1 MKFKKKKMQKM
12 SSGFVE
18 KKEEEEEN
26 KRNEEVSGWV
36 RGEGGNSKWR
46 GREIL
51 AQCYQEWSKLYVC
64 RRMMREAGF
73 MVGTRLPSI
82 TPES

>member
-1 MKFKKKKMQKM
+1 MQKKKKK

-18 KKEEEEEN
+18 KEKLEEEI
-26 KRNEEVSGWV
+26 KRNEEVVGWV
-36 RGEGGNSKWR
+36 GGVNSKWR
-46 GREIL
+46 RRGEIL
-51 AQCYQEWSKLYVC
+51 ARCYQEWSKLYVC

-82 TPES
+82 APES

>member
-1 MKFKKKKMQKM
+1 M

-36 RGEGGNSKWR
+36 RGEGG
-46 GREIL
+46 
-51 AQCYQEWSKLYVC
+51 
-64 RRMMREAGF
+64 
-73 MVGTRLPSI
+73 
-82 TPES
+82 

>member
-1 MKFKKKKMQKM
+1 M
-12 SSGFVE
+12 G
-18 KKEEEEEN
+18 
-26 KRNEEVSGWV
+26 
-36 RGEGGNSKWR
+36 RGVNSKWR
-46 GREIL
+46 RGRDIL
-51 AQCYQEWSKLYVC
+51 ARCYQEWSKLYVC

>member
-1 MKFKKKKMQKM
+1 MQKM

-18 KKEEEEEN
+18 KKRTKKN
-26 KRNEEVSGWV
+26 KRAKRGCGWV
-36 RGEGGNSKWR
+36 GGGNSKWR
-46 GREIL
+46 RERETL

-64 RRMMREAGF
+64 RRMMGEAGF

>member
-1 MKFKKKKMQKM
+1 M
-12 SSGFVE
+12 
-18 KKEEEEEN
+18 EEEEE
-26 KRNEEVSGWV
+26 K
-36 RGEGGNSKWR
+36 EGGE

-51 AQCYQEWSKLYVC
+51 ARCYQDWSKLYVC
-64 RRMMREAGF
+64 RRMMGEAGF